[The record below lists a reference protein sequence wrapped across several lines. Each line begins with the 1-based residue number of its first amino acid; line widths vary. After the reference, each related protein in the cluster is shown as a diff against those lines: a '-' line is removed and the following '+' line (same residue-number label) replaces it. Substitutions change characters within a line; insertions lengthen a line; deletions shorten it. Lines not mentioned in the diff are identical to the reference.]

1 MRIYDALSQTNK
13 RQTELRRP
21 FILKK
26 LMDSRR
32 VLSGSLTWR
41 QMSHFQ
47 KNNNKQVFLQ
57 YTNTGRGQVVEIL
70 RWKPILTISQGPGRL
85 INGLA
90 RYKIVYGNEIKMEIV
105 MNYVMQYQEILKII
119 KFFFLYFVEYLRV
132 VKNSLVG
139 QISIYQI
146 T

>member
-1 MRIYDALSQTNK
+1 M
-13 RQTELRRP
+13 
-21 FILKK
+21 
-26 LMDSRR
+26 
-32 VLSGSLTWR
+32 
-41 QMSHFQ
+41 
-47 KNNNKQVFLQ
+47 
-57 YTNTGRGQVVEIL
+57 
-70 RWKPILTISQGPGRL
+70 

>member
-1 MRIYDALSQTNK
+1 
-13 RQTELRRP
+13 
-21 FILKK
+21 
-26 LMDSRR
+26 MDSRR

-70 RWKPILTISQGPGRL
+70 RWKPILTVSQGPGRL

-119 KFFFLYFVEYLRV
+119 KFFFYILLNISELLRILLQVRFQFIRLHDADGHVYL
-132 VKNSLVG
+132 NM
-139 QISIYQI
+139 Y

>member
-1 MRIYDALSQTNK
+1 M
-13 RQTELRRP
+13 
-21 FILKK
+21 
-26 LMDSRR
+26 
-32 VLSGSLTWR
+32 
-41 QMSHFQ
+41 
-47 KNNNKQVFLQ
+47 
-57 YTNTGRGQVVEIL
+57 
-70 RWKPILTISQGPGRL
+70 

-119 KFFFLYFVEYLRV
+119 NFFFLYFVEYLRV

-139 QISIYQI
+139 KISIYQI

>member
-1 MRIYDALSQTNK
+1 M
-13 RQTELRRP
+13 
-21 FILKK
+21 
-26 LMDSRR
+26 
-32 VLSGSLTWR
+32 
-41 QMSHFQ
+41 
-47 KNNNKQVFLQ
+47 
-57 YTNTGRGQVVEIL
+57 
-70 RWKPILTISQGPGRL
+70 

-105 MNYVMQYQEILKII
+105 MNYVMQYQEILKVI